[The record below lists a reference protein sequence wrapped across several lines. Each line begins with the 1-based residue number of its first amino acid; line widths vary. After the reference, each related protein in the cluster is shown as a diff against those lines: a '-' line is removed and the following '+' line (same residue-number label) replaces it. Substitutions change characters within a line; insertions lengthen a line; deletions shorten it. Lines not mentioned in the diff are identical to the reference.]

1 MRKKLHLSACMPIAW
16 DRVCTSNV
24 LFAVY
29 RNTYCPG
36 VSVTSGKD
44 YVLAEE
50 KHEKESGNIE

>member
-1 MRKKLHLSACMPIAW
+1 MPIAW